1 MLGQS
6 LNAPWASSDG
16 VYTHTWTYQ
25 VTHPGRTI
33 VEVALTSLN
42 SVDDDDGTFGRFGI
56 SQIVSD
62 KGVENFGDDGPPV
75 LARDKVTSVT
85 VEMFVDNSF
94 ARGRV
99 SRNFW

>member
-1 MLGQS
+1 MLGQKLGS
-6 LNAPWASSDG
+6 PWASSGG

-25 VTHPGRTI
+25 VTHEGRTI
-33 VEVALTSLN
+33 VEVALTSVN
-42 SVDDDDGTFGRFGI
+42 SIDEDDGTFARFGI

-62 KGVENFGDDGPPV
+62 DGVENFGDDGPPV
-75 LARDKVTSVT
+75 LARDGVTSVS
-85 VEMFVDNSF
+85 VRMFVVNSY

>member
-1 MLGQS
+1 MPPAAKVCPFGHS
-6 LNAPWASSDG
+6 ADISSG
-16 VYTHTWTYQ
+16 ARPRPCWSVTQCAVGFQRRRVTHTWTYQ

-75 LARDKVTSVT
+75 LAR
-85 VEMFVDNSF
+85 
-94 ARGRV
+94 AR
-99 SRNFW
+99 